1 MAQDIPLKL
10 QELVTQG
17 ARDFFGQNGV
27 TNIEVSKSGVSSA
40 EFQWTGIIGF
50 SGDLIRGS
58 FAVTCQAGLLNHTHP
73 NVGMRMPV
81 EEADRVDWLGEIAN
95 QLLGRIKNLTL
106 EYSVN
111 FSLSAPSV
119 VKGQALEV
127 VGQDKRMITVSHF
140 TCDSHPLTMTMICTI
155 NPNFNFD
162 TAVKTGG
169 SRSASEG
176 ESLLF

>member
-1 MAQDIPLKL
+1 MAAGIPLKL
-10 QELVTQG
+10 QEIVVQG
-17 ARDFFGQNGV
+17 TKDFFSQNGV
-27 TNIEVSKSGVSSA
+27 EKINDSKAAGNA
-40 EFQWTGIIGF
+40 EAFQWTGIIGF

-58 FAVTCQAGLLNHTHP
+58 FAVTCQSGLLNHTHP
-73 NVGMRMPV
+73 NISMGMPV

-95 QLLGRIKNLTL
+95 QVLGRIKNLTL

-127 VGQDKRMITVSHF
+127 IGQDKRMISVMNF
-140 TCDSHPLTMTMICTI
+140 DADGHPITLTMICMI

-162 TAVKTGG
+162 TAVKTSGG
-169 SRSASEG
+169 KSASEG